1 MYVSYQLLINDLFL
15 VGTLDPYSNGTWFN
29 SAQIAKM
36 FELFLFL
43 FTYCLDNFRAED
55 SYFVLHTNPLRQTV
69 IKFDLPDSWIPPEV
83 LDNFRAEDEAARLF
97 FLNNPPR

>member
-43 FTYCLDNFRAED
+43 FTYCLDNFRAEG
-55 SYFVLHTNPLRQTV
+55 
-69 IKFDLPDSWIPPEV
+69 
-83 LDNFRAEDEAARLF
+83 EAVRLF

>member
-15 VGTLDPYSNGTWFN
+15 VGTLGPYSNGTWFD

-36 FELFLFL
+36 FDFFP
-43 FTYCLDNFRAED
+43 FPFIDYLDNFFVED